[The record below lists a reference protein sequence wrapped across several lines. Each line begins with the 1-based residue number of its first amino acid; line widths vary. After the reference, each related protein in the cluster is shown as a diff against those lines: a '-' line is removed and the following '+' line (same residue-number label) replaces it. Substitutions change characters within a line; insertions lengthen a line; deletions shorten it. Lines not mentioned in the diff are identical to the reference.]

1 MVYHI
6 IPVTDSGLVKVWQVE
21 DLIKMDFIAPLSIL
35 LYDRFLNFI
44 LYELFYPFINKVHF

>member
-1 MVYHI
+1 MIVLMVYHI

-44 LYELFYPFINKVHF
+44 L